1 MRFLARAGG
10 KIFNLLRARSA
21 ITGDLWQVTWPV
33 SCPLRAGMAPAQ
45 MKQRTKAFATDIVK
59 FARKLPRDLASVE
72 IARQMIRSGNG
83 VAANYR
89 ASCRAK
95 SKADFISKMT
105 TVEEEGDETLLWLEL
120 LVSTETVTAAAAAA
134 LIDEADQI
142 VRIVVASINTA
153 RGGSR

>member
-1 MRFLARAGG
+1 
-10 KIFNLLRARSA
+10 
-21 ITGDLWQVTWPV
+21 
-33 SCPLRAGMAPAQ
+33 
-45 MKQRTKAFATDIVK
+45 MKNRTKAFATQIVNL
-59 FARKLPRDLASVE
+59 ARKLPRDVASVE
-72 IARQMIRSGNG
+72 IARQMIKSGTS

-89 ASCRAK
+89 SSCRAK

-120 LVSTETVTAAAAAA
+120 LVSTETVTATAAAA
-134 LIDEADQI
+134 LLDEADQI

>member
-1 MRFLARAGG
+1 M
-10 KIFNLLRARSA
+10 
-21 ITGDLWQVTWPV
+21 T
-33 SCPLRAGMAPAQ
+33 PAQ
-45 MKQRTKAFATDIVK
+45 MKNRTKAFATQIVNL
-59 FARKLPRDLASVE
+59 ARKLPRDVASVE
-72 IARQMIRSGNG
+72 IARQMIKSGTS

-89 ASCRAK
+89 SSCRAK

-120 LVSTETVTAAAAAA
+120 LVSTETVTATAAAA
-134 LIDEADQI
+134 LLDEADQT